1 MSQSRQHP
9 KQRSREQWQA
19 VLRSRNIMPA
29 RSMGQNFLVEPDVV
43 EAIVDVAG
51 VEGGDLVV
59 EIGPGLGI
67 LTRELLG
74 RGAQVVAVELDRD
87 LVTFLE
93 KDFHE
98 VENLTLVER
107 DARHMEVESIVG
119 DGTYHVVANL
129 PYSTGTVIIR
139 RFLELDHAPATM
151 TVMVQ
156 REVAER
162 MIATTPYVSL
172 LSLAT
177 QLFAVAELSFIVPP
191 DVFLPP
197 PKVESAVVRLV
208 LHDAPL
214 ASPVEVESLFR
225 LATMAFQRKRKT
237 MSNGI
242 SQGLGVSKPE
252 AEAMLE
258 HAGIDP
264 SLRPQAVALEQ
275 WIALARV
282 ATAATH

>member
-1 MSQSRQHP
+1 
-9 KQRSREQWQA
+9 
-19 VLRSRNIMPA
+19 
-29 RSMGQNFLVEPDVV
+29 MGQNFLVEPEVV
-43 EAIVDVAG
+43 WSIVDIAG
-51 VEGGDLVV
+51 IEPGDRVV

-74 RGAQVVAVELDRD
+74 RGAHVFAVELDHD
-87 LVTFLE
+87 LVTFLR
-93 KDFHE
+93 KDFRG
-98 VENLTLVER
+98 VENLTLIER
-107 DARHMEVESIVG
+107 DARHADMETIVG
-119 DGTYHVVANL
+119 EGTYHLVANL

-162 MIATTPYVSL
+162 MIATTPDVSL

-177 QLFAVAELSFIVPP
+177 QLFAVPELSLVVPP
-191 DVFLPP
+191 DVFMPP

-208 LHDAPL
+208 LRDSPL
-214 ASPVEVESLFR
+214 ASRIEVETLFG

-252 AEAMLE
+252 AEAMLQR
-258 HAGIDP
+258 AGIDA
-264 SLRPQAVALEQ
+264 SLRPQAVPLDR

-282 ATAATH
+282 GTVAPQ

>member
-1 MSQSRQHP
+1 MSLPVPHP
-9 KQRSREQWQA
+9 DQRSREQWHA
-19 VLRSRNIMPA
+19 VLRSRNITPT
-29 RSMGQNFLVEPDVV
+29 RSMGQNFLVEPEVV
-43 EAIVDVAG
+43 KAIVDLAVVG
-51 VEGGDLVV
+51 PGDRVV

-74 RGAQVVAVELDRD
+74 RGAKVFAVELDRD

-93 KDFHE
+93 KDFRG
-98 VENLTLVER
+98 VVNLTIIER
-107 DARHMEVESIVG
+107 DARHVELEPLSG
-119 DGTYHVVANL
+119 GGTFHVVANL
-129 PYSTGTVIIR
+129 PYSTGNVIIR
-139 RFLELDHAPATM
+139 RFLELDFPPATM

-162 MIATTPYVSL
+162 MIATTPDISL

-177 QLFAVAELSFIVPP
+177 QLFADVELSFIVPP

-197 PKVESAVVRLV
+197 PKVESAVVRLI
-208 LHDAPL
+208 LRDTPL
-214 ASPVEVESLFR
+214 ASPVEIESMFR

-242 SQGLGVSKPE
+242 SQGLGVTKPE

-258 HAGIDP
+258 QAGVDP
-264 SLRPQAVALEQ
+264 SLRPQAVPLEH
-275 WIALARV
+275 WIALAKV
-282 ATAATH
+282 ATQ